1 MSLDTEL
8 TPKEKKKMRECIAG
22 ICTILI
28 CGSIVMI
35 AAQLMETKHILM
47 FTYGMGL
54 LTRPLTEKVTK
65 LIERK

>member
-8 TPKEKKKMRECIAG
+8 TPQEKKKMRECIASVS
-22 ICTILI
+22 TILI
-28 CGSIVMI
+28 CGSIVML

-54 LTRPLTEKVTK
+54 LTRPLTERVNK